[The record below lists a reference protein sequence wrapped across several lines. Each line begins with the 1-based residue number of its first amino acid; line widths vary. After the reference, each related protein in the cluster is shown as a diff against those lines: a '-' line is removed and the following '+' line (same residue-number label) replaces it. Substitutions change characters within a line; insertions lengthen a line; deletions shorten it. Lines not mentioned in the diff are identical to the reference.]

1 MCVATGE
8 AKYPTLDHIKQ
19 SIHQLSRK
27 AWYINASEIAINLG
41 VSLLA
46 NIVMVGALAGLN
58 IMALKP
64 NRFEDQLRRIF
75 EKRNL
80 DLNLRAFETGLRY
93 DFGQSLE

>member
-19 SIHQLSRK
+19 SINELSRI
-27 AWYINASEIAINLG
+27 AWYINASEIALNLG

-46 NIVMVGALAGLN
+46 NIVMVGALAGLK

-64 NRFEDQLRRIF
+64 DRFEHQLKAIF
-75 EKRNL
+75 QKENL
-80 DLNLRAFETGLRY
+80 DLNSRAFKTGLEY
-93 DFGQSLE
+93 DFGS